1 MPICFSRADWMGEFT
16 KEYDKKYGPDASR
29 SLSITNL
36 CIPGTHD
43 SGTAYLEENWTEK
56 VINAVR
62 CQELT
67 IEEQLERGI
76 RYLDIRVKYVGDT
89 FYIVHDG
96 PMDPMDYICV
106 TKDNP
111 QVYLTLSA
119 VLDSCRD
126 FLAEHTEEFL
136 IVSIKIANS
145 SKEYSNALGAYL
157 VKNYGQLFVNPESY
171 MRADGSPSY
180 PGMQDARGKII
191 LLRRFAT
198 VQKLGYD
205 YTRWGSVDPDSDGC
219 FYLPSDGVTNS
230 YAMIQDM
237 FRASLVSRI
246 EGNVEQKV
254 KYYVDCLRRYHME
267 SVHSELAPP
276 LLFINFLSCTK
287 CGFIK
292 KLADQ
297 INDRIVNDFCDQEPH
312 PIPRGVTV
320 MDFPT
325 EDIMNLII
333 GANFTL
339 TKGGCL

>member
-1 MPICFSRADWMGEFT
+1 MPICFHATDWMGEFT

-29 SLSITNL
+29 SFRITNL

-43 SGTAYLEENWTEK
+43 SGTAFLKKNLTEE
-56 VINAVR
+56 VVNAVR

-67 IEEQLERGI
+67 IEEQLDHGI
-76 RYLDIRVKYVGDT
+76 RYLDIRVKYEGNS
-89 FYIVHDG
+89 FCIVHDG
-96 PMDPMDYICV
+96 PFGPLDYVCV
-106 TKDNP
+106 RKNNP
-111 QVYLTLSA
+111 QVYLTLPA
-119 VLDSCRD
+119 VLDTCRD
-126 FLAEHTEEFL
+126 FLAEHTGEFL

-145 SKEYSNALGAYL
+145 SREYSNALGAYL
-157 VKNYGQLFVNPESY
+157 MQNYGQLFVNPDLY
-171 MRADGSPSY
+171 MRTDGPQGY

-191 LLRRFAT
+191 LLRRFVT
-198 VQKLGYD
+198 DQKLGYD

-219 FYLPSDGVTNS
+219 FYLPSDGVRDS

-237 FRASLVSRI
+237 FHASLVSRI

-267 SVHSELAPP
+267 SIHSELAPP

-297 INDRIVNDFCDQEPH
+297 INDRIVNYFCDQEPH

-325 EDIMNLII
+325 EDIINLII

-339 TKGGCL
+339 TK